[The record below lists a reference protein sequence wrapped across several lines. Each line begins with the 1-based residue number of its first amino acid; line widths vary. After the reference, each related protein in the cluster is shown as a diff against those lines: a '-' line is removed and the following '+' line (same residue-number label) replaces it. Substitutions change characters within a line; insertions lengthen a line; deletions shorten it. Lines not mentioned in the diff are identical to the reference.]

1 MSQMPNAKF
10 DFIDFRFAGNL
21 LDTSHPVEKNWKL
34 QGLPEIRPIVRRNS
48 SYKWTFLGTPSG
60 VEVIDQLYKS

>member
-21 LDTSHPVEKNWKL
+21 LDASHPVEKNWKL

>member
-21 LDTSHPVEKNWKL
+21 LDASHPVEKNWKL

-48 SYKWTFLGTPSG
+48 SYKWTFFGDTFRSRSHWPT
-60 VEVIDQLYKS
+60 V